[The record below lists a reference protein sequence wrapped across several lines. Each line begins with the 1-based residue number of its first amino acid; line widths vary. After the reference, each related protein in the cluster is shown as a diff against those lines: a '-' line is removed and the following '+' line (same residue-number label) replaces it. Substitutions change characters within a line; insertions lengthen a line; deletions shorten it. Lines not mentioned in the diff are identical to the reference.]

1 MAKQGPLTITVLGAT
16 GRTGQPL
23 VRQALE
29 QGHHVVAL
37 VRDPAKLGLQ
47 HERLK
52 VVQGDISRQEQLE
65 SALAGADAVV
75 SVMGHVS
82 GSPKDLMAQLARH
95 LVPAM
100 KKQGVSRL
108 VTLLGAAVH
117 DPADP
122 GSFGSLVMLGM
133 MKLLMRHLLEDAEAH
148 ARLVRES
155 GLEWTIVRP
164 PRLTEGPRKGEYRTG
179 HFGLGPSAQLSR
191 ADLADFMLRQ
201 LTDDTFVRQAPR
213 ISY

>member
-1 MAKQGPLTITVLGAT
+1 MGKQGSLTLTVLGAT

-29 QGHHVVAL
+29 QGHHVIAF
-37 VRDPAKLGLQ
+37 VREPAKLGLQ

-52 VVQGDISRQEQLE
+52 VVQGDITRPEQLE
-65 SALAGADAVV
+65 PALAGADAVV
-75 SVMGHVS
+75 SVLGHVP
-82 GSPKDLMAQLARH
+82 GSPKDLMAQAARH

-108 VTLLGAAVH
+108 VTLLGAGVH
-117 DPADP
+117 DSADP
-122 GSFGSLVMLGM
+122 GSLGRTVMLGVM
-133 MKLLMRHLLEDAEAH
+133 RLLMRHLLEDSEAH

-155 GLEWTIVRP
+155 GLAWTIVRP
-164 PRLTEGPRKGEYRTG
+164 PRLTEGPRQGQYRTG
-179 HFGLGPSAQLSR
+179 HLALGPSAQLSR

-201 LTDDTFVRQAPR
+201 VTDDTFVRQAPMV
-213 ISY
+213 SY